1 MYFSAKEILA
11 QLEGTDKRI
20 CDLVIQNET
29 ELFETPYDK
38 IMEMLEERYQIM
50 YNSAHDALERE
61 IALAERPDRRQRP
74 QDVGLLQK
82 GLDDLRR
89 NHHPRRSL
97 RPVLSGSQ
105 RLDGPDRR
113 RAHRRRLRH
122 PAGLPAHRRG
132 KARHPTPAGAGG
144 PGNRFGHR
152 PADRQ
157 KGDRLR
163 REGGCQAECGS
174 AAAMAAGAVVE
185 MLGGTPAQA
194 FDAAAIAMQNI
205 MGLVCD
211 PVAGL
216 VEMPC
221 AKRNASGVANALV
234 SADLALSG
242 IFSEIPFDEVVE
254 AMYKVGKALPS
265 TLRETALGGVATTPT
280 ALAMKEKIYG
290 KGAAESACSG
300 DCASCGLC

>member
-1 MYFSAKEILA
+1 
-11 QLEGTDKRI
+11 
-20 CDLVIQNET
+20 
-29 ELFETPYDK
+29 
-38 IMEMLEERYQIM
+38 
-50 YNSAHDALERE
+50 
-61 IALAERPDRRQRP
+61 
-74 QDVGLLQK
+74 
-82 GLDDLRR
+82 
-89 NHHPRRSL
+89 
-97 RPVLSGSQ
+97 
-105 RLDGPDRR
+105 
-113 RAHRRRLRH
+113 
-122 PAGLPAHRRG
+122 
-132 KARHPTPAGAGG
+132 
-144 PGNRFGHR
+144 
-152 PADRQ
+152 
-157 KGDRLR
+157 
-163 REGGCQAECGS
+163 
-174 AAAMAAGAVVE
+174 MAAGAVVE